1 MAEYKLVKA
10 SLEDAGLLCEVFIGH
25 ISSHKEYISHGEIQM
40 GVGVGHFE
48 DGAFVTDLA
57 PAARE
62 AWMKYINGN
71 IADEEGAAVYK
82 AVDEEG
88 NLLGFCVTEIMEDG
102 AEPFGMICDL
112 LVRENCRCG
121 GVGTALMEN
130 ALAWLRS
137 KGVKDVYLES
147 GMHNHAA
154 HEYFIRRGFRKV
166 SEIYKLM

>member
-1 MAEYKLVKA
+1 MLKIEGLYKCFGDKEVLCGLDMAVPEHSVFGFIGKNGSGKTTTMKA
-10 SLEDAGLLCEVFIGH
+10 VLGLLTTDF
-25 ISSHKEYISHGEIQM
+25 GEI
-40 GVGVGHFE
+40 VI
-48 DGAFVTDLA
+48 
-57 PAARE
+57 PAAGE
-62 AWMKYINGN
+62 YLLIF
-71 IADEEGAAVYK
+71 ETCPESLVE
-82 AVDEEG
+82 VTDEEG

>member
-1 MAEYKLVKA
+1 MADCKLVKA

-40 GVGVGHFE
+40 GVGVGQFE
-48 DGAFVTDLA
+48 DGTFVTDLA
-57 PAARE
+57 PEARE

-71 IADEEGAAVYK
+71 IADEDGAAVYK

>member
-1 MAEYKLVKA
+1 MADFKLVKA
-10 SLEDAGLLCEVFIGH
+10 SLEDAGLLCDTFIGH
-25 ISSHKEYISHGEIQM
+25 ITAHKEYISHGEIQM

-48 DGAFVTDLA
+48 DGTFVTDLA
-57 PAARE
+57 PESRA
-62 AWMKYINGN
+62 AWMKYITGN
-71 IADEEGAAVYK
+71 ISDSEGAAVYK
-82 AVDEEG
+82 AVDTEG
-88 NLLGFCVTEIMEDG
+88 NLIGFCVTEIMEDG

-112 LVRENCRCG
+112 LVKENCRCS

-137 KGVKDVYLES
+137 MGVTEVYLES
-147 GMHNHAA
+147 GLHNHAA

>member
-1 MAEYKLVKA
+1 MAEFKLVKA
-10 SLEDAGLLCEVFIGH
+10 SMNDAEILCDAFLAH
-25 ISSHKEYISHGEIQM
+25 ITSHKEYISHGEIQM

-48 DGAFVTDLA
+48 NGTFVTDVA
-57 PAARE
+57 PDART
-62 AWMKYINGN
+62 AWMKYIKGN
-71 IADEEGAAVYK
+71 ISDEEGAAVYK
-82 AVDEEG
+82 AIDAEG

-102 AEPFGMICDL
+102 ADPFGMICDL
-112 LVRENCRCG
+112 LVKEDCRCG

-137 KGVKDVYLES
+137 KGVTEVYLES
-147 GMHNHAA
+147 GMHNHSA

>member
-1 MAEYKLVKA
+1 MADCKLVKA

-40 GVGVGHFE
+40 GVGVGQFE
-48 DGAFVTDLA
+48 DGTFVTDLA
-57 PAARE
+57 PEARE

-71 IADEEGAAVYK
+71 IADEDGAAVYK
-82 AVDEEG
+82 AVDEDG

>member
-62 AWMKYINGN
+62 AWMKYINGK
-71 IADEEGAAVYK
+71 DTVTYFGAV
-82 AVDEEG
+82 
-88 NLLGFCVTEIMEDG
+88 LF
-102 AEPFGMICDL
+102 
-112 LVRENCRCG
+112 
-121 GVGTALMEN
+121 
-130 ALAWLRS
+130 
-137 KGVKDVYLES
+137 DV
-147 GMHNHAA
+147 
-154 HEYFIRRGFRKV
+154 
-166 SEIYKLM
+166 

>member
-1 MAEYKLVKA
+1 MADFKLVKA
-10 SLEDAGLLCEVFIGH
+10 ELEDAPVLCELFIEH

-40 GVGVGHFE
+40 GVGIGHFE
-48 DGAFVTDLA
+48 GNEFVTDLA
-57 PAARE
+57 PDARS

-71 IADEEGAAVYK
+71 ISDTETAAVYK
-82 AVDEEG
+82 ALDQDG

-112 LVRENCRCG
+112 LVKEGCRSG

-130 ALAWLRS
+130 AMAWLRT
-137 KGVKDVYLES
+137 KGVSDIYLES

-166 SEIYKLM
+166 SEIYKLI

>member
-1 MAEYKLVKA
+1 MADYKLVKA
-10 SLEDAGLLCEVFIGH
+10 SLDDAGLLCDVFIGH

-48 DGAFVTDLA
+48 DGSFVTDLA
-57 PAARE
+57 PDARE
-62 AWMKYINGN
+62 AWMKYITGN
-71 IADEEGAAVYK
+71 ISDEEGAAVYK
-82 AVDEEG
+82 AVDEDG

-121 GVGTALMEN
+121 GVGTTLMEN

-137 KGVKDVYLES
+137 KGIKDVYLES
-147 GMHNHAA
+147 GMHNHSA

>member
-10 SLEDAGLLCEVFIGH
+10 SLDDAAMLCDTFIGH

-40 GVGVGHFE
+40 GVGVGHFV
-48 DGAFVTDLA
+48 DGQFITDLA
-57 PAARE
+57 DNARE
-62 AWMKYINGN
+62 AWMKYITGN
-71 IADEEGAAVYK
+71 ISDAEGASVYK
-82 AVDEEG
+82 AVDENN
-88 NLLGFCVTEIMEDG
+88 NLLGFCVCEIMEDG
-102 AEPFGMICDL
+102 ADPFGMICDL
-112 LVRENCRCG
+112 MVREECRCG

-137 KGVKDVYLES
+137 KGVTEVYLES

>member
-62 AWMKYINGN
+62 AWMKYINVN